1 MNYDIEIDMNYLI
14 SILMLLGFNIL
25 NATHAR
31 CTAYFELEKRT
42 YQRPVKVLPSIPPQ
56 MTSTMTHH
64 YDSSHDKLTSAI
76 NQRLLSS
83 HEFIEDYSTINPHQS
98 KCQLDIRLDAH
109 FNLIPDSLPVH
120 C

>member
-1 MNYDIEIDMNYLI
+1 MYGLF
-14 SILMLLGFNIL
+14 G
-25 NATHAR
+25 T
-31 CTAYFELEKRT
+31 EKRT

-109 FNLIPDSLPVH
+109 FNLIPDSLPIDCWPTFGSLSGHLIKVLPDLVNALH
-120 C
+120 

>member
-1 MNYDIEIDMNYLI
+1 MFGL
-14 SILMLLGFNIL
+14 FR
-25 NATHAR
+25 T
-31 CTAYFELEKRT
+31 EKRT

-83 HEFIEDYSTINPHQS
+83 HEFIEDYSTMNPHQS

-109 FNLIPDSLPVH
+109 FNLIPDLLPVDCWLTFGSLSGDLFKVLPDLVNARH
-120 C
+120 

>member
-14 SILMLLGFNIL
+14 SILMLLSFNIP